1 MVIYQVVAIISSMLT
16 IGIAILYINLYS
28 KYEKISHDY
37 DRVLK
42 GYTDAIIRLNNLD
55 KNSSKEPKESTIKK
69 FSRPLKW
76 PYKPSKGYSD

>member
-1 MVIYQVVAIISSMLT
+1 MVIYQVVAIISSIIT
-16 IGIAILYINLYS
+16 IGITILYMNLYI
-28 KYEKISHDY
+28 KYEKISSDY

-42 GYTDAIIRLNNLD
+42 GYTDAIIRLNSLD
-55 KNSSKEPKESTIKK
+55 LNSSKEPKESTIKK

>member
-1 MVIYQVVAIISSMLT
+1 MVIYQIVSIITT
-16 IGIAILYINLYS
+16 IAFMYIVGQYISLYS
-28 KYEKISHDY
+28 KYDKLSSDY

-42 GYTDAIIRLNNLD
+42 GYTDAIIRLNSLD
-55 KNSSKEPKESTIKK
+55 LNSSKEPKESTIKK